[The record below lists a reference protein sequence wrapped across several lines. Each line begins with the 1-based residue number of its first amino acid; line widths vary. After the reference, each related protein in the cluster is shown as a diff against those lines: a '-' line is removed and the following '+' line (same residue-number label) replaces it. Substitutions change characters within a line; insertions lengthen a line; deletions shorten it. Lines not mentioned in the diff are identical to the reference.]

1 MGNHQ
6 HFLVGNSRRSTHS
19 WLLGWRKL
27 LQFIIAVSRK
37 FINQSVTALGGM
49 WNAGWLPLERAH
61 LSYFPIH
68 VRQALRLNQNSR
80 SQVQLKPRSR
90 GGCRLHLFICSLAIC
105 SWEKG
110 ASAIT
115 RGAGLIGWNLF
126 RLGVIGI
133 LCSVRWVLKLNGF
146 EWYTCWVVCA
156 VECMLY
162 FFIPTIWFYSN
173 KLMLFSQKEV

>member
-1 MGNHQ
+1 M
-6 HFLVGNSRRSTHS
+6 
-19 WLLGWRKL
+19 LLACL
-27 LQFIIAVSRK
+27 HYPIAC
-37 FINQSVTALGGM
+37 L
-49 WNAGWLPLERAH
+49 WNAHIWVI
-61 LSYFPIH
+61 FQFMC
-68 VRQALRLNQNSR
+68 VRRWGSIKTVGAKCSWSR
-80 SQVQLKPRSR
+80 VVR

-133 LCSVRWVLKLNGF
+133 LCCSVRWVLKLNGF

-156 VECMLY
+156 AKCMLY
-162 FFIPTIWFYSN
+162 YFIQAIWFYLN
-173 KLMLFSQKEV
+173 KLRLFSRKKVQRRHCRYRFLCPNIAILF